1 MSSWKFSSEWKPE
14 IPLPPEYSFPQAF
27 NYLNPATNS
36 FYILESPK
44 GDYIQCGGS
53 KERCTVEVRRFHDR
67 GYTHCVLGRPGG
79 SDRLTKIEMSNGG
92 VEVRESEVFRHWDA
106 IELFKR
112 FFEGQDFPEDI
123 TLREVKL

>member
-1 MSSWKFSSEWKPE
+1 MNSWKFSCEWKPV

-27 NYLNPATNS
+27 NYLNPETNS

-67 GYTHCVLGRPGG
+67 NYTHYVLGRTGG
-79 SDRLTKIEMSNGG
+79 SNKLTAVPMSNGG
-92 VEVRESEVFRHWDA
+92 VKVQENEVFKHWDA

-112 FFEGQDFPEDI
+112 FFAGEDFPEDI
-123 TLREVKL
+123 IFREVNV

>member
-1 MSSWKFSSEWKPE
+1 MSSWKFSCEWKPE

-36 FYILESPK
+36 F
-44 GDYIQCGGS
+44 
-53 KERCTVEVRRFHDR
+53 ERCTVEVRRFHEH
-67 GYTHCVLGRPGG
+67 GYTHYVLGRLSGP
-79 SDRLTKIEMSNGG
+79 DRLTKIEMSNGG

>member
-1 MSSWKFSSEWKPE
+1 VSSWKFSSEWKPT
-14 IPLPPEYSFPQAF
+14 IPLPPEYTFPQAF
-27 NYLNPATNS
+27 NYLNPQTNS
-36 FYILESPK
+36 FYILESPT

-53 KERCTVEVRRFHDR
+53 KERCTVEVRRFHD
-67 GYTHCVLGRPGG
+67 GGHTHYVLGRPGEP
-79 SDRLTKIEMSNGG
+79 DRLTKIEMSNGG
-92 VEVRESEVFRHWDA
+92 VQVRESEVFRHWDA